1 MSNCLSAVL
10 EKRQRRKVAAWEEGT
25 KTPNKLPH
33 SFPDDSRSS
42 VSIKFVFVAI
52 FLTGSIATGISAWV
66 LTSESGLKSISQL
79 SQELQLEV
87 QLRLADAL
95 EKKIQRTETVVNINR
110 EYQRHAKIEFH
121 EEGIRQMMV
130 WFASQIRHNKDST
143 TATLTTKDG
152 QLWGYFKSPVDGS
165 YGLWKTVN
173 GTTTEYKLHDNSSI
187 MTENWS
193 RSGVK
198 ILGGQWYS
206 MVDQNDPQSA
216 IWTPLYFWEGRMW
229 CSRSMG
235 AYSNEGVWM
244 GVISADIE
252 FRFLDVLIEEIS
264 VRRNTDTL
272 VIDDVGYIIGT
283 TFDMETQSC
292 LPKNQINCTL
302 VPLKIQEVQNPV
314 VQQINNY
321 VSSISSTG
329 WNGLGNSTYSTKTS
343 ENGVNYL
350 INISRI
356 YRSNLAWIIV
366 NVVSEDEFV
375 RNFDKSEKT
384 NVLLVFSVIASLSV
398 VTVVFGLYISSP
410 LLRVAK
416 SMEDISELRFDRI
429 DLQHRSSS
437 ILGEIRTMQASFQ
450 VMEKALQFFE
460 KFVPADVIRIILESK
475 LPQDALQLQRKTIT
489 IVFYELKGVMDLDNT
504 IPLDVVI
511 SMSSEYMAKMVEII
525 QDHQGIICDFVG
537 SGMMAIW
544 NAPVSNDDHPHLA
557 LRAALEQKEALEK
570 LNLQWI
576 QNGHISA
583 PLPLHIGV
591 HTGEVYV
598 GNIGSDFRLKY
609 GAVGDGVNLASRLLG
624 LNKRYQTSIIV
635 SSSTFQ
641 RVSERFICRPLEQV
655 VVKGRSAAIKIY
667 ELMGQPHDRAAE
679 EMEEK
684 IVFLQKAQYDPT
696 RLSEWKKAL
705 DDLSVYTMRT
715 KDETAKRL
723 LGIYTQPGYNGISVL
738 DEK

>member
-1 MSNCLSAVL
+1 
-10 EKRQRRKVAAWEEGT
+10 
-25 KTPNKLPH
+25 
-33 SFPDDSRSS
+33 
-42 VSIKFVFVAI
+42 
-52 FLTGSIATGISAWV
+52 
-66 LTSESGLKSISQL
+66 
-79 SQELQLEV
+79 
-87 QLRLADAL
+87 
-95 EKKIQRTETVVNINR
+95 
-110 EYQRHAKIEFH
+110 
-121 EEGIRQMMV
+121 
-130 WFASQIRHNKDST
+130 
-143 TATLTTKDG
+143 
-152 QLWGYFKSPVDGS
+152 
-165 YGLWKTVN
+165 
-173 GTTTEYKLHDNSSI
+173 
-187 MTENWS
+187 
-193 RSGVK
+193 
-198 ILGGQWYS
+198 
-206 MVDQNDPQSA
+206 
-216 IWTPLYFWEGRMW
+216 
-229 CSRSMG
+229 
-235 AYSNEGVWM
+235 
-244 GVISADIE
+244 
-252 FRFLDVLIEEIS
+252 
-264 VRRNTDTL
+264 
-272 VIDDVGYIIGT
+272 
-283 TFDMETQSC
+283 
-292 LPKNQINCTL
+292 
-302 VPLKIQEVQNPV
+302 
-314 VQQINNY
+314 
-321 VSSISSTG
+321 
-329 WNGLGNSTYSTKTS
+329 
-343 ENGVNYL
+343 
-350 INISRI
+350 
-356 YRSNLAWIIV
+356 
-366 NVVSEDEFV
+366 
-375 RNFDKSEKT
+375 
-384 NVLLVFSVIASLSV
+384 
-398 VTVVFGLYISSP
+398 
-410 LLRVAK
+410 
-416 SMEDISELRFDRI
+416 MEDISELRFDRI